1 MSNKKNAKVKD
12 GKVENNNDSKYV
24 DLLDEDKPIG
34 GQKYVCLS
42 FVSPEDIL
50 KDKNL
55 FYFEKF
61 LKHFDF
67 KKSMDKY
74 TQFLNFLS
82 YKYNLDFNKLS
93 KDLEEF
99 IIEEKDKLVE
109 TTIEDDYKSFVDNS
123 DKKLQEQFSQL
134 YNFQTNTRG
143 IKIRGTFQS
152 QQEAELR
159 CKLLR
164 EVDPNH
170 DVYIGQVGVWMPFHP
185 EAYKTGKVEYL
196 EKELNDLM
204 SEKQKNEQQAKVE
217 FDKRVRASKEKAIAE
232 NIENAKKSG
241 NKLTQT
247 IDKDGNLIGVANMNT
262 TENVITNQAGEDGI
276 ASADIHKELF
286 EGDNIVNPS
295 KDKNS
300 DKRQ

>member
-1 MSNKKNAKVKD
+1 MTNT
-12 GKVENNNDSKYV
+12 ETNDTTYI
-24 DLLDEDKPIG
+24 DLLDEDKAIA
-34 GQKYVCLS
+34 GQNFVCLS
-42 FVSPEDIL
+42 FLSPETIL
-50 KDKNL
+50 KKKEHY
-55 FYFEKF
+55 YFEKY
-61 LKHFDF
+61 LKQFDF
-67 KKSMDKY
+67 TKSMGKY
-74 TQFLNFLS
+74 TQFLNFIS
-82 YKYNLDFNKLS
+82 YKYSLNFDNLTN
-93 KDLEEF
+93 DLKEFVEEERENLF
-99 IIEEKDKLVE
+99 
-109 TTIEDDYKSFVDNS
+109 TTTFEDDYKTFLDNNE
-123 DKKLQEQFSQL
+123 DKLEKEFNDEH
-134 YNFQTNTRG
+134 NFQTNTRG
-143 IKIRGTFQS
+143 IKIRGSFQS

-217 FDKRVRASKEKAIAE
+217 FDKRVRESKQKAIAE

-262 TENVITNQAGEDGI
+262 TENTIMGQSNGEDV

-286 EGDNIVNPS
+286 QGDNIVIPS

>member
-1 MSNKKNAKVKD
+1 MSNN
-12 GKVENNNDSKYV
+12 ESNDTKYI
-24 DLLDEDKPIG
+24 DLLDEDKAIS
-34 GQKYVCLS
+34 GQNYVCLS
-42 FVSPEDIL
+42 FLSPEKIL
-50 KDKNL
+50 KKKEHY
-55 FYFEKF
+55 FFEKY
-61 LKHFDF
+61 LKEFDF
-67 KKSMDKY
+67 NKSINKY
-74 TQFLNFLS
+74 TQFLNYIS
-82 YKYNLDFNKLS
+82 YKYSLSFDNLAN
-93 KDLEEF
+93 DLKEFVDEERENLF
-99 IIEEKDKLVE
+99 
-109 TTIEDDYKSFVDNS
+109 TTSFEDDYKTFLDNNEE
-123 DKKLQEQFSQL
+123 KLEKEFNDEHN
-134 YNFQTNTRG
+134 YQTNTRG
-143 IKIRGTFQS
+143 IKVRGSFSS

-164 EVDPNH
+164 EVDPHH

-204 SEKQKNEQQAKVE
+204 SEKQKNEEHAKVE
-217 FDKRVRASKEKAIAE
+217 FDKRVRESKQKAIAE

-262 TENVITNQAGEDGI
+262 TENIINSQSNDNGV

-286 EGDNIVNPS
+286 EGDNIVIPS

>member
-1 MSNKKNAKVKD
+1 MTNT
-12 GKVENNNDSKYV
+12 EINDTTYI
-24 DLLDEDKPIG
+24 DLLDEDKGIA
-34 GQKYVCLS
+34 GQNFVCLS
-42 FVSPEDIL
+42 FLSPETIL
-50 KDKNL
+50 KKKEHY
-55 FYFEKF
+55 YFEKY
-61 LKHFDF
+61 LKQFDLV
-67 KKSMDKY
+67 KSMGKY
-74 TQFLNFLS
+74 TQFLNFIS
-82 YKYNLDFNKLS
+82 YKYSLNFDNLTN
-93 KDLEEF
+93 DLKEFVEEERENLF
-99 IIEEKDKLVE
+99 
-109 TTIEDDYKSFVDNS
+109 TTTFVDDYKTFLDNNE
-123 DKKLQEQFSQL
+123 DKLEKEFNDEH
-134 YNFQTNTRG
+134 NFQTNTRG
-143 IKIRGTFQS
+143 IKIRGSFQS

-217 FDKRVRASKEKAIAE
+217 FDKRVRESKQKAIAE

-262 TENVITNQAGEDGI
+262 SENTIMDQSNGEDV

-286 EGDNIVNPS
+286 QGDNIVIPS

>member
-1 MSNKKNAKVKD
+1 MTNNESND
-12 GKVENNNDSKYV
+12 TTYI
-24 DLLDEDKPIG
+24 DLLDEDKAIA
-34 GQKYVCLS
+34 GQNFVCLS
-42 FVSPEDIL
+42 FLSPETIL
-50 KDKNL
+50 KKKEHY
-55 FYFEKF
+55 YFEKY
-61 LKHFDF
+61 LKQFDF
-67 KKSMDKY
+67 TKSMGKY
-74 TQFLNFLS
+74 TQFLNFIS
-82 YKYNLDFNKLS
+82 YKYSLNFDNLTN
-93 KDLEEF
+93 DLKEFVEEERENLF
-99 IIEEKDKLVE
+99 
-109 TTIEDDYKSFVDNS
+109 TTTFEDDYKTFLDNNE
-123 DKKLQEQFSQL
+123 DKLEKEFNDEH
-134 YNFQTNTRG
+134 NFQTNTRG
-143 IKIRGTFQS
+143 IKVRGSFQS

-204 SEKQKNEQQAKVE
+204 SEKQKNEQQAKLE
-217 FDKRVRASKEKAIAE
+217 FDKRVRESKEKAIAE

-262 TENVITNQAGEDGI
+262 TENTIMNQAAGEDV

-286 EGDNIVNPS
+286 QGDNIVIPS

>member
-1 MSNKKNAKVKD
+1 MTNS
-12 GKVENNNDSKYV
+12 ETNDTKYI
-24 DLLDEDKPIG
+24 DLLDEDKAIA
-34 GQKYVCLS
+34 GQNFVCLS
-42 FVSPEDIL
+42 FLSPETIL
-50 KDKNL
+50 KKKEHY
-55 FYFEKF
+55 YFEKY
-61 LKHFDF
+61 LKQFDF
-67 KKSMDKY
+67 TKSMGKY
-74 TQFLNFLS
+74 TQFLNFIS
-82 YKYNLDFNKLS
+82 YKYSLNFDNLTN
-93 KDLEEF
+93 DLKEFVEEERENLF
-99 IIEEKDKLVE
+99 
-109 TTIEDDYKSFVDNS
+109 TTTFEDDYKTFLDNNE
-123 DKKLQEQFSQL
+123 DKLEKEFNDEH
-134 YNFQTNTRG
+134 NFQTNTRG
-143 IKIRGTFQS
+143 IKVRGSFQS

-185 EAYKTGKVEYL
+185 EAYTTGKVEYL

-204 SEKQKNEQQAKVE
+204 SEKQKNEQQAKIE
-217 FDKRVRASKEKAIAE
+217 FDKRVRESKEKAIAE

-262 TENVITNQAGEDGI
+262 TENTIINKAMGEDV

-286 EGDNIVNPS
+286 QGDNIVIPS